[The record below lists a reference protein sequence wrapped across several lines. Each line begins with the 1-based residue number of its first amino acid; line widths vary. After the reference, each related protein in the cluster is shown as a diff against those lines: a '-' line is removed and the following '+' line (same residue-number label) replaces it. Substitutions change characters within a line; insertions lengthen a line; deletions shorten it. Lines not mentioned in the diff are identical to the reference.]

1 MKNHKSFYLTELR
14 NLRTKIVLRI
24 AQKAPS
30 KIPTKVLMSKNKFTT
45 ATQTTGVK
53 QQPRILITLYKD
65 RYD

>member
-53 QQPRILITLYKD
+53 Q
-65 RYD
+65 